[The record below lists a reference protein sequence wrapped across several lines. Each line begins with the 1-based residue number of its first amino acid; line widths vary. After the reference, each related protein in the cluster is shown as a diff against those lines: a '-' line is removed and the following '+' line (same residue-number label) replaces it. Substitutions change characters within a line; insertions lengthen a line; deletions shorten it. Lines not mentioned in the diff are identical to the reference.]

1 MDTQTN
7 VDLLMQAD
15 LKDWH
20 HYEIENKRR
29 ELLARLEKVKE
40 LEEKPELLK
49 QKINEDITRR
59 LIEGK

>member
-7 VDLLMQAD
+7 VDMLMQAD

-20 HYEIENKRR
+20 HYEIESKRR

-40 LEEKPELLK
+40 LEENPELLK

-59 LIEGK
+59 LIE